1 MGETELTIE
10 TTFGVFVVRVERFA
24 TQPRTAAQQAAA
36 DKLASELRFGLSH
49 LAPELQLAAQRLHHA
64 LFEVGPFVPRR
75 MDASAS
81 THRFFEQLARLLE
94 EQLQVGR
101 LVVVPEPNVAN
112 VPEVELTR
120 RKPKL
125 DAQPPQ
131 AAVPRARAP
140 LETSFEVRWVD
151 EVGQAIGGFEVELRA
166 DDRVEKV
173 KTNAAGVAL
182 LEGTTAGSGT
192 VSIVDP
198 DALDVL
204 LAPRWARVRN
214 GAPPPGMNI
223 TQKVFTGQDL
233 GTLAIKAGVANTIVL
248 KPPLGKLSAELW
260 DKFGRV
266 RHANRKYTIDGP
278 TTFAGTTDENGRLSH
293 EDVPGGDYQL
303 KLSVDFP
310 PSFGLK
316 PQSLETALVTL
327 APAESEPQVRLI
339 GAAPHVEVVRLMGAF
354 FETNK
359 SFLLPDGV
367 RSLADIEDVY
377 SDNNPSQLLIVGHT
391 DTTGD
396 AATNDPLSLER
407 ATNTLAFLR
416 DDVDAWL
423 EMYEGSVPAVRR
435 WGSREDQA
443 MLGAVD
449 DDTVDLTPE
458 KRIRKFQDR
467 RRLTVDGVAGPQTRK
482 QLIKEYMGL
491 DNATLSDP
499 GFVMPITA
507 HGCGENFPLNSG
519 GEALD
524 AAPADKQEDGLDRR
538 VEFFFFDA
546 DLGIQPPPPGKN
558 SPPGSTQ
565 YPEWRRRALASKDL
579 KLVPPRRL
587 TLVDEQGAPL
597 SLEPYELLLPDGR
610 ILSGTADE
618 NGVAELPPGIGN
630 DVTLRLVSLVAE
642 VQLAS
647 I

>member
-1 MGETELTIE
+1 VGETELTIE
-10 TTFGVFVVRVERFA
+10 TTFGGFVVRVDRFA
-24 TQPRTAAQQAAA
+24 AEPRTPAQQAAA
-36 DKLASELRFGLSH
+36 DKLAAELRFGLSH
-49 LAPELQLAAQRLHHA
+49 LAPELVLAAQRLHHA
-64 LFEVGPFVPRR
+64 LFEVGPFIPRR
-75 MDASAS
+75 VDSSAS
-81 THRFFEQLARLLE
+81 THRFFEQLAGVLA

-101 LVVVPEPNVAN
+101 LVVLPEPNVAN

-131 AAVPRARAP
+131 AAVPRARGP

-151 EVGQAIGGFEVELRA
+151 EIGQAIGGFEVELRA
-166 DDRVEKV
+166 DNRVEKV

-214 GAPPPGMNI
+214 GAPPRGMNI
-223 TQKVFTGQDL
+223 TQKVFTGEDV
-233 GTLAIKAGVANTIVL
+233 GTVPIKAGVANTIVL
-248 KPPLGKLSAELW
+248 RPPLGKLSAELW

-303 KLSVDFP
+303 KLTVDFP
-310 PSFGLK
+310 PSFGVK
-316 PQSLETALVTL
+316 TQSLESALVTL

-339 GAAPHVEVVRLMGAF
+339 GAAPHVRLVRLMGAF

-367 RSLADIEDVY
+367 RGLADIEDVY
-377 SDNNPSQLLIVGHT
+377 LDNNPSQLLIVGHT

-416 DDVDAWL
+416 DDVDTWL
-423 EMYEGSVPAVRR
+423 KMYEGSVPAVRR

-449 DDTVDLTPE
+449 DDTVGLTPE
-458 KRIRKFQDR
+458 KRMRAFQDR

-482 QLIKEYMGL
+482 QLIKEYMAL

-507 HGCGENFPLNSG
+507 HGCGENFPLDSG
-519 GEALD
+519 GDALD
-524 AAPADKQEDGLDRR
+524 AAPADKEEDGFDRR

-565 YPEWRRRALASKDL
+565 YPEWRRRALASRDL
-579 KLVPPRRL
+579 KLVPPRRVN
-587 TLVDEQGAPL
+587 LVDEQGAPL
-597 SLEPYELLLPDGR
+597 SLEPYELVLADGR
-610 ILSGTADE
+610 VLSGTADE
-618 NGVAELPPGIGN
+618 NGVAELPSGIGN
-630 DVTLRLVSLVAE
+630 DVTLRLVSLVAG

-647 I
+647 V

>member
-1 MGETELTIE
+1 MGESEVIVE
-10 TTFGVFVVRVERFA
+10 TTFRVFVVRVDRSA
-24 TQPRTAAQQAAA
+24 QQRPTVAQQAAA
-36 DKLASELRFGLSH
+36 DQLASELRFGLAH
-49 LAPELQLAAQRLHHA
+49 LAPKLVLAAQRLHHA
-64 LFEVGPFVPRR
+64 LFDVGPFIPRR
-75 MDASAS
+75 VDASAS
-81 THRFFEQLARLLE
+81 TRRFFEQLADLLE
-94 EQLQVGR
+94 EQLQLGR
-101 LVVVPEPNVAN
+101 LVVLPESAIAN
-112 VPEVELTR
+112 LPEVELTR
-120 RKPKL
+120 RRPKL
-125 DAQPPQ
+125 DAPPPE
-131 AAVPRARAP
+131 AAVARTRGP
-140 LETSFEVRWVD
+140 SETSFEVRWVD
-151 EVGQAIGGFEVELRA
+151 EVGQAIAGFEVELRVE
-166 DDRVEKV
+166 DRIEKV
-173 KTNAAGVAL
+173 TTNAAGVAL
-182 LEGTTAGSGT
+182 LEGTTASSGT
-192 VSIVDP
+192 VSIVDSE
-198 DALDVL
+198 ALDAL
-204 LAPRWARVRN
+204 LAPRWKRVRS
-214 GAPPPGMNI
+214 GTPPTGLNT

-233 GTLAIKAGVANTIVL
+233 GAFAIKAGVPNTIVL

-278 TTFAGTTDENGRLSH
+278 TTFAGTTDEDGRLFH
-293 EDVPGGDYQL
+293 DNVPGGDYTL
-303 KLSVDFP
+303 ELTVDFP
-310 PSFGLK
+310 PNFGLQ
-316 PQSLETALVTL
+316 PQTLQTALVTL
-327 APAESEPQVRLI
+327 APAESAPQVRLI
-339 GAAPHVEVVRLMGAF
+339 GAAPHVEIVRLMGAF

-359 SFLLPDGV
+359 SFLLPNGV

-377 SDNNPSQLLIVGHT
+377 YDNNPSQLLIVGHT
-391 DTTGD
+391 DTTAD

-423 EMYEGSVPAVRR
+423 KMYDGSVPASRR

-443 MLGAVD
+443 MLGTVD
-449 DDTVDLTPE
+449 DDTAGLTAE
-458 KRIRKFQDR
+458 KRIRQFQDR

-491 DNATLSDP
+491 DSATLSDP

-507 HGCGENFPLNSG
+507 HGCGENFPLDSG

-524 AAPADKQEDGLDRR
+524 STPADKQEDGLDRR

-546 DLGIQPPPPGKN
+546 DLGIQPSPPGKN

-565 YPEWRRRALASKDL
+565 YPEWRRRALASKDV

-587 TLVDEQGAPL
+587 NLVDEQSAPL
-597 SLEPYELLLPDGR
+597 SLEPYELVLSDGR

-647 I
+647 V